1 MANDPHLG
9 VQIPSIWYEVGLHC
23 TLKST
28 ECPYN
33 VTGFSFAGMIGVI
46 IGHSD
51 RIAWGV
57 TNVESD
63 VMDLYI
69 EKINPQNPN
78 QYEVNGKWVDMQLVQ
93 ETIQVAGNQPIVQTV
108 RYTRHG
114 PILSDVSLNL
124 KQFQPSQPLE
134 IPQNYAVALRW
145 TALAPSKLGYAIS
158 LKDVQQIQGDDRNL
172 NAQTLVPLLQSI
184 TVDTPQLQAA
194 QKLLRDWNL
203 QLGMT
208 SPAAALYEETEI
220 IDRIFAQVD

>member
-1 MANDPHLG
+1 MALEELIGPIGIGIGSNNWVISGERTATGKPILANDPHLG

-23 TLKST
+23 TPKSA

-57 TNVESD
+57 TNVQSD

-69 EKINPQNPN
+69 EKINPKNPN

-93 ETIQVAGNQPIVQTV
+93 ETIQVAGSQPIVQTV

-114 PILSDVSLNL
+114 PLAC
-124 KQFQPSQPLE
+124 KQPK
-134 IPQNYAVALRW
+134 NCY
-145 TALAPSKLGYAIS
+145 
-158 LKDVQQIQGDDRNL
+158 
-172 NAQTLVPLLQSI
+172 
-184 TVDTPQLQAA
+184 
-194 QKLLRDWNL
+194 
-203 QLGMT
+203 
-208 SPAAALYEETEI
+208 
-220 IDRIFAQVD
+220 